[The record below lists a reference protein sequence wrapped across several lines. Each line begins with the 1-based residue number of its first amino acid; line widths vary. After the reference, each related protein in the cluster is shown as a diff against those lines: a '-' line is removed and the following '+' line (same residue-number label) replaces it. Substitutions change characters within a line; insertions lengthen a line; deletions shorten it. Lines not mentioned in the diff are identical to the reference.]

1 MSLIYEKYRGAWFAK
16 DVETYLSCFHEDYQV
31 YLHASGRTIT
41 LANYDYDRTVK
52 YMTEY
57 QQLYP
62 TLIYENEDILVE
74 HFYTLAPDGS
84 CEAILWS
91 SEKKDGL
98 IWRTQNG
105 CTPITKEEWDA
116 HPKNKSA

>member
-1 MSLIYEKYRGAWFAK
+1 MIYEKYRGAWFAK
-16 DVETYLSCFHEDYQV
+16 DVETYLSCFHEDYKV

-74 HFYTLAPDGS
+74 HFYTLAPDSS

-98 IWRTQNG
+98 IWRSQNG
-105 CTPITKEEWDA
+105 CTPITKEEWQA
-116 HPKNKSA
+116 HPKNKSR